1 MNPYTDLG
9 VLDFLLLP
17 FLLALVYGFAYSYRN
32 RHYRDGHPWRPY
44 FIPALSIKIFGAI
57 LIGLIYAYYYKGGD
71 TFNYF
76 YHSQVINSAM
86 DESVEKW
93 FNLILRIPKS
103 TDVEYY
109 EYIEKM
115 QWYKDPSTYT
125 VSSLTALLSIIT
137 FNSYL
142 PTAVLFAVISFTG
155 AWALF
160 RTFSSLYPNLLRA
173 VSIPTLFIPS
183 VIVWGSGIFK
193 DSLCMFGLGWLSY
206 SIFRMVLKR
215 DFSIWNMII
224 SVFCFLL
231 VSTVKIYIVLA
242 FIPAL
247 AIWLVNIYTQ
257 KIRNTL
263 SRFSVNV
270 FLFLIIIGVSLM
282 LFQYFSNSLGK
293 YSIEQISTTSNTT
306 RRWIS
311 YVSELES
318 GSSYDLGNF
327 SPTFGGI
334 ISRIPQAIN
343 VTLFRPYIWEVR
355 KPIVLLSA
363 LESLL
368 FFLLTIRLMIEV
380 GPKRIYRTI
389 LREPTVRFCLI
400 FSLIFSFS
408 VGISS
413 YNFGAL
419 SRYKIPALPF
429 YTLGII
435 IIWYKN
441 KSKNQKIFRL
451 LNI

>member
-1 MNPYTDLG
+1 
-9 VLDFLLLP
+9 
-17 FLLALVYGFAYSYRN
+17 
-32 RHYRDGHPWRPY
+32 
-44 FIPALSIKIFGAI
+44 
-57 LIGLIYAYYYKGGD
+57 
-71 TFNYF
+71 
-76 YHSQVINSAM
+76 
-86 DESVEKW
+86 
-93 FNLILRIPKS
+93 
-103 TDVEYY
+103 
-109 EYIEKM
+109 
-115 QWYKDPSTYT
+115 
-125 VSSLTALLSIIT
+125 
-137 FNSYL
+137 
-142 PTAVLFAVISFTG
+142 
-155 AWALF
+155 
-160 RTFSSLYPNLLRA
+160 
-173 VSIPTLFIPS
+173 
-183 VIVWGSGIFK
+183 
-193 DSLCMFGLGWLSY
+193 
-206 SIFRMVLKR
+206 
-215 DFSIWNMII
+215 MII